1 MRSDRILHHVRIV
14 TGSAVLWMLLGFHW
28 AIADQTAEQLPG
40 LFEELQQAVDPV
52 EVRQIETAIWNQ
64 WLIPPDEAAGL
75 LMSQITHAMAQ
86 RELDLALLLC
96 NQLLDA
102 SPDFSEAWN
111 KRATIHYLQ
120 GNFEA
125 SVSDIRE
132 TLALEPRHFG
142 AISGLGLIFIR
153 EKNYEA
159 ALKAF
164 EQVLAISPGSV
175 SAQSSVERAKA
186 LQGKEI

>member
-1 MRSDRILHHVRIV
+1 
-14 TGSAVLWMLLGFHW
+14 
-28 AIADQTAEQLPG
+28 
-40 LFEELQQAVDPV
+40 
-52 EVRQIETAIWNQ
+52 
-64 WLIPPDEAAGL
+64 
-75 LMSQITHAMAQ
+75 MSQVTHAMAQ

-102 SPDFSEAWN
+102 SPEFSEAWN

>member
-14 TGSAVLWMLLGFHW
+14 TGSAVLWMVLGFHW

-40 LFEELQQAVDPV
+40 LFEELQQAVDPA

-75 LMSQITHAMAQ
+75 LMSQVTHAMAQ

-102 SPDFSEAWN
+102 SPEFSEAWN

-125 SVSDIRE
+125 SVADIRE